1 MQDLQN
7 PEQNVETTPVNQP
20 QQGYASAA
28 QTSEPAPA
36 QPNNYLVIAILSTLC
51 CCLPLGIVSIVYAAK
66 VNGLYMGRQ
75 YEAAEQ
81 ASKNAKKWAI
91 IAAVVGLVCQIIY
104 GVVYGVAVLPNMMG
118 N

>member
-1 MQDLQN
+1 MQDFQN
-7 PEQNVETTPVNQP
+7 PEQQVETSQVDQP
-20 QQGYASAA
+20 QQGYATTA
-28 QTSEPAPA
+28 QMNEPVPA

-66 VNGLYMGRQ
+66 VNGLYMSKQ

-104 GVVYGVAVLPNMMG
+104 GIVYGVAVFPKLMG